1 MDPQTRE
8 LRRNGSSLRLQE
20 QPCQVLLALL
30 RSPGRV
36 VSREEFQEILWPDG
50 TFVDYEQGLNK
61 ALARLRESLGEDA
74 DKPAYIETI
83 PRRGYRFIG
92 RVETSTEQ
100 SSVFVLRRW
109 LPLGAG
115 IGLAGLAAMAL
126 WLFLANRPARVTSIA
141 VLPLQALS
149 KGEEQELIADGMT
162 EAIITNLAQVSA
174 FRRVISH
181 SSVLQFKSKPVP
193 LPEVAKR
200 LKVDAV
206 LEGSVQAV
214 GDRLRVNVR
223 LLQLPNER
231 PLWAQSFERTVGEIL
246 ILQSEVSREVV
257 VHARAELTTQERERF
272 ANGSQVNPVAWRNVQ
287 RAQELCQKWSDSDW
301 DLAGRLLDEAA
312 RLQPDYPDIYA
323 TRAACGVHL
332 LNKGG
337 RPPASICPAARDSAR
352 KALDMDP
359 HNAHATATRGMLRMM
374 CEMDWR
380 SALEDLEQAGIQAP
394 HSSWV
399 LQARGL
405 AYAAMGR
412 HDESI
417 GIGSRMLDLA
427 PDSLF
432 EWMAAGFVRIYAG
445 KYEESL
451 SFLERSARI
460 EPGNVWPKLELIFAL
475 NRLGRIEEARKLW
488 LQARTMSPPREDI
501 MKDVWVT
508 EFEAAAGYRDD
519 ILETIRHWE
528 SRSESVYIAPLKIAE
543 LYAGVKDAD
552 QTMKWLEKAFQER
565 SALLFWVNSD
575 PVFDFLRGDPR
586 FKDFGRRAGLP
597 KVAGGG

>member
-1 MDPQTRE
+1 
-8 LRRNGSSLRLQE
+8 
-20 QPCQVLLALL
+20 
-30 RSPGRV
+30 
-36 VSREEFQEILWPDG
+36 
-50 TFVDYEQGLNK
+50 
-61 ALARLRESLGEDA
+61 
-74 DKPAYIETI
+74 
-83 PRRGYRFIG
+83 
-92 RVETSTEQ
+92 
-100 SSVFVLRRW
+100 
-109 LPLGAG
+109 
-115 IGLAGLAAMAL
+115 
-126 WLFLANRPARVTSIA
+126 
-141 VLPLQALS
+141 
-149 KGEEQELIADGMT
+149 
-162 EAIITNLAQVSA
+162 
-174 FRRVISH
+174 
-181 SSVLQFKSKPVP
+181 
-193 LPEVAKR
+193 
-200 LKVDAV
+200 
-206 LEGSVQAV
+206 
-214 GDRLRVNVR
+214 
-223 LLQLPNER
+223 
-231 PLWAQSFERTVGEIL
+231 
-246 ILQSEVSREVV
+246 
-257 VHARAELTTQERERF
+257 
-272 ANGSQVNPVAWRNVQ
+272 
-287 RAQELCQKWSDSDW
+287 
-301 DLAGRLLDEAA
+301 
-312 RLQPDYPDIYA
+312 
-323 TRAACGVHL
+323 
-332 LNKGG
+332 
-337 RPPASICPAARDSAR
+337 
-352 KALDMDP
+352 MDP